1 MIRFGFFLKIL
12 HLQKNFFSLDNFDL
26 YTTEFPKG
34 HIFICFT
41 QGILCRTAPT
51 VNGLILKYTI
61 IFLKRTY
68 TYTENNLNTEV
79 NGIIYSKP
87 SSWIQCKRIKMF

>member
-1 MIRFGFFLKIL
+1 VSLETSFRRAKMIRFCFLKFYISRKK
-12 HLQKNFFSLDNFDL
+12 KNFFSLDNFDF

-51 VNGLILKYTI
+51 VNGLILNI
-61 IFLKRTY
+61 RSF
-68 TYTENNLNTEV
+68 
-79 NGIIYSKP
+79 S
-87 SSWIQCKRIKMF
+87 